1 MSIELAFLRSKV
13 ARRIFALFI
22 FCALVPIVA
31 LAVISFSQ
39 VTDQLYEQSW
49 RRLRDSTKALG
60 MSVLERLGFL
70 ENELKV
76 LSSGLDT
83 ASKTPMLRATEEYRE
98 RLSKRFR
105 GLLII
110 GDHGEEIPLFGASE
124 PPGEVSGDELKY
136 LRSGKTLLITQPDK
150 DNRIR
155 VYLMRAVD
163 PQEPRMG
170 VLCGEVNPM
179 YLWGIAEYST
189 LPSMSELCVL
199 DRSGN
204 VIFTTTSLTT
214 SFYKAS
220 EPRLRHS
227 ASGRFE
233 WKAEN
238 GEYLSSF
245 WDIFL
250 KSQFLYPNWTL
261 ILSVSK
267 ERILAPIIYFK
278 KIFPLIVLLSL
289 WVVLLLSVIQI
300 RKTMDPLER
309 LKDGT
314 RQIAMRQFD
323 SRVKVQ
329 SDDEFEE
336 LAGSFNEM
344 ARQLGRQFSAL
355 TTMAEIDR
363 AVLSALDTEKIV
375 NTAVTRLREFFNY
388 EFVGLTL
395 LSSNS
400 GNSPRTY
407 VGTGNQDDVRE
418 VDGVEIMPGDVEK
431 LKAERDI
438 IVTNVGEAL
447 LYYLLPF
454 AKGGLTTFVV
464 LPLFIKGELEGIISL
479 GSLDSTPPA
488 QDDLNQARQLADQV
502 SVALSNAQLIEE
514 LDLLNWGTL
523 TALARTVDAKSPW
536 TAGHSERVTDLAL
549 KIAEVMGFTPDELED
564 LHRGALLH
572 DIGKIGIPA
581 AVLDKPGRLTD
592 EEYDIIKQHPRIGAR
607 IVEPIAA
614 YASVLPM
621 VLQHHEHFNG
631 RGYPDGVAGEELSLG
646 ARILAVADVYD
657 ALISDRPYRKG
668 MELDKTLSIIKE
680 NSGTQFD
687 PNVVEAF
694 LKVLGGG

>member
-1 MSIELAFLRSKV
+1 MSIELSFLKSKV
-13 ARRIFALFI
+13 ARRIFTLFI

-39 VTDQLYEQSW
+39 VTDQLYEQS
-49 RRLRDSTKALG
+49 RERLRESTKAIG
-60 MSVLERLGFL
+60 MSIFERLTYL
-70 ENELKV
+70 ENDLKV

-83 ASKTPMLRATEEYRE
+83 ASKASMLRATEEHAE
-98 RLSKRFR
+98 QLKKRFM
-105 GLLII
+105 GLAVIDDE
-110 GDHGEEIPLFGASE
+110 GKGIPLLGSAE
-124 PPGEVSGDELKY
+124 HPGEVSVDELKY
-136 LRSGKTLLITQPDK
+136 LHAGKTLLVTQPDK
-150 DNRIR
+150 DNHIH
-155 VYLMRAVD
+155 VYLIRAVD
-163 PQEPRMG
+163 PQEPG
-170 VLCGEVNPM
+170 KGILCGEVNPM
-179 YLWGIAEYST
+179 YLWGLAEQST
-189 LPSMSELCVL
+189 LPAMTELCVL

-204 VIFTTTSLTT
+204 VIYTTIPLTP
-214 SFYKAS
+214 SFSKGAD
-220 EPRLRHS
+220 PRMRQS

-233 WKAEN
+233 WKAGD
-238 GEYLSSF
+238 GEYLAGF

-250 KSQFLYPNWTL
+250 KPQFLYPNWTVV
-261 ILSVSK
+261 LSVSK
-267 ERILAPIIYFK
+267 EHILAPIAYFK

-300 RKTMDPLER
+300 RKTMDPLQK

-314 RQIAMRQFD
+314 RQIAMREFD
-323 SRVKVQ
+323 SRVKVK
-329 SDDEFEE
+329 SGDEFEE
-336 LAGSFNEM
+336 LAGSFNDM
-344 ARQLGRQFSAL
+344 ARQLGRQFNAL

-375 NTAVTRLREFFNY
+375 NTAITRLREFFKY
-388 EFVGLTL
+388 DFVGVTL
-395 LSSNS
+395 LNSRS
-400 GNSPRTY
+400 GNSPRMY
-407 VGTGNQDDVRE
+407 VGTGNQDDVRV
-418 VDGVEIMPGDVEK
+418 VDEVEIMPDEVET
-431 LKAERDI
+431 LKAEREI

-447 LYYLLPF
+447 PYYLLPF
-454 AKGGLTTFVV
+454 AKGGLTSFVV

-488 QDDLNQARQLADQV
+488 QDDLNQARQMADQV
-502 SVALSNAQLIEE
+502 AVALSNAQLIEE

-536 TAGHSERVTDLAL
+536 TAGHSERVTEQAL
-549 KIAEVMGFTPDELED
+549 KIGKVMGFTPDELED
-564 LHRGALLH
+564 LRRGALLH
-572 DIGKIGIPA
+572 DIGKIGIPVS
-581 AVLDKPGRLTD
+581 VLDKPGRLTD

-668 MELDKTLSIIKE
+668 MELEKTLSIIKE

-687 PNVVEAF
+687 PNAVEAF
-694 LKVLGGG
+694 LKVVG

>member
-1 MSIELAFLRSKV
+1 MSIELSFLKSKV
-13 ARRIFALFI
+13 ARRILMLFI
-22 FCALVPIVA
+22 FCALVPIGA

-49 RRLRDSTKALG
+49 KRLRESTKAMG
-60 MSVLERLGFL
+60 MSIFERLTFL

-83 ASKTPMLRATEEYRE
+83 GSKASMLGATEDYQE

-105 GLLII
+105 GLVFVD
-110 GDHGEEIPLFGASE
+110 GAGKGIPLFGSAANPGAVSE
-124 PPGEVSGDELKY
+124 DELKY
-136 LRSGKTLLITQPDK
+136 LHAGKTLLATRPDE

-163 PQEPRMG
+163 PREPKKG
-170 VLCGEVNPM
+170 ILCGEVNSL
-179 YLWGIAEYST
+179 YLWGITEQST
-189 LPSMSELCVL
+189 LPAMTELCVM
-199 DRSGN
+199 DKSGN
-204 VIFTTTSLTT
+204 VIYTSIPLTP
-214 SFYKAS
+214 SFSKSS
-220 EPRLRHS
+220 EPRMKRS

-233 WKAEN
+233 WEAGD
-238 GEYLSSF
+238 GEYLAGF

-250 KSQFLYPNWTL
+250 KPEYLYPQWTVVM
-261 ILSVSK
+261 SVSK
-267 ERILAPIIYFK
+267 EHILAPMAYFK

-289 WVVLLLSVIQI
+289 WIVLLLSVIQI
-300 RKTMDPLER
+300 RKTMDPLEK

-314 RQIAMRQFD
+314 QQIAMREFD
-323 SRVKVQ
+323 TRVKVN
-329 SDDEFEE
+329 SGDEFEE
-336 LAGSFNEM
+336 LAGSFNDM
-344 ARQLGRQFSAL
+344 ARQLGRQFKAL

-375 NTAVTRLREFFNY
+375 NTAITRLKEFFKY
-388 EFVGLTL
+388 DFVGVTL
-395 LSSNS
+395 LNS
-400 GNSPRTY
+400 RSENSPRMY
-407 VGTGNQDDVRE
+407 VGTGNQDNVRAVDDVI
-418 VDGVEIMPGDVEK
+418 IMPDEVEK
-431 LKAERDI
+431 LKAEREI
-438 IVTNVGEAL
+438 MVTNVGEAL
-447 LYYLLPF
+447 PYHLLPF

-479 GSLDSTPPA
+479 GSSDSSPPA
-488 QDDLNQARQLADQV
+488 QDDLNQARQMADQV
-502 SVALSNAQLIEE
+502 AVALSNAQLIEE

-536 TAGHSERVTDLAL
+536 TAGHSERVTAQAL
-549 KIAEVMGFTPDELED
+549 KIGEVMGLTPDELED

-572 DIGKIGIPA
+572 DIGKIGIPV
-581 AVLDKPGRLTD
+581 AVLDKPGKLTD

-631 RGYPDGVAGEELSLG
+631 RGYPDGVSGEELSLG

-668 MELDKTLSIIKE
+668 MELEKTLSIIKE

-687 PNVVEAF
+687 PNAVEAF
-694 LKVLGGG
+694 LKVVG